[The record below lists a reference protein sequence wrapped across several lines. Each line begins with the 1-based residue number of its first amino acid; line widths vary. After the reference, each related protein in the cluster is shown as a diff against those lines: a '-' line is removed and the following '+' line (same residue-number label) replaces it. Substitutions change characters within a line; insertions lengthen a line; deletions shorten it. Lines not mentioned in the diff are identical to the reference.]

1 MGRGDAMSDEH
12 DDAVLQTLLDRLL
25 QFRLPR
31 ALALKKRVDAGECLT
46 DSDIEFLKVALEDA
60 QAGKRYVARN
70 PEFHRIGTQIAQLY
84 ADIVNRAMENE
95 KERGGS

>member
-1 MGRGDAMSDEH
+1 MSDEH

-46 DSDIEFLKVALEDA
+46 DADIKFLKVALEDA
-60 QAGKRYVARN
+60 QSGQQYVARN
-70 PEFHRIGTQIAQLY
+70 PEFHRLGTQIVQLY
-84 ADIVNRAMENE
+84 GEIVSRAMENE
-95 KERGGS
+95 KERGRS